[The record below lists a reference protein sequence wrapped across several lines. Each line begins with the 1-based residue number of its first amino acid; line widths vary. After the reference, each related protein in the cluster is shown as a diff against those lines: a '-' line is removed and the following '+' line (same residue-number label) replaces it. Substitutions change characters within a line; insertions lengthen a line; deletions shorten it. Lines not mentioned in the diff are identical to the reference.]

1 MKVSCA
7 ICSYHIV
14 KQTDKIAH
22 FPNFCHLNVTKFFWI
37 TKAEATPQLN
47 NPGVLSQ
54 HSQWRISRK
63 KIPQLP
69 GQPLCLKVSKYHH
82 SKAPTHRLTLE
93 KSQTAP
99 FVDKL
104 TNWTP
109 LRGVHAFEV
118 WIEVWA
124 VPYLKFY
131 LKNCSRISAY
141 QSSVTHLDV
150 EMITGCGREHLLG
163 HASRQSFLSFY
174 IYSLRGN
181 NYWQLL
187 PVLCELSVQIK
198 TGGKENKLLKLHLRL
213 QFSILKNI

>member
-1 MKVSCA
+1 MKDKQEKNPTASWAAPLSESQQVPSFK
-7 ICSYHIV
+7 CSYT
-14 KQTDKIAH
+14 QT
-22 FPNFCHLNVTKFFWI
+22 
-37 TKAEATPQLN
+37 
-47 NPGVLSQ
+47 NP
-54 HSQWRISRK
+54 RK
-63 KIPQLP
+63 
-69 GQPLCLKVSKYHH
+69 
-82 SKAPTHRLTLE
+82 
-93 KSQTAP
+93 KSQTAQ

-109 LRGVHAFEV
+109 LLSVHALEV

-124 VPYLKFY
+124 MPYLKFY
-131 LKNCSRISAY
+131 LKNCSPWISAY
-141 QSSVTHLDV
+141 QSSVIHLDV
-150 EMITGCGREHLLG
+150 EMVTGCGREHLLG